1 MNFLPDKVFGQKVT
15 FCSLSG
21 AERWWVITHPFV
33 AKRALKVSR
42 IALSESRKLEK
53 DTVLDRDPAGGRVDA
68 FRHAYWMALL
78 VREMKAA
85 KALALGRAHEKGNY
99 KRWKK
104 QKKEMEEGVVSD
116 SVMSAMD
123 LLNNQTGVELG
134 LSNLHADSTE
144 LKRIIINAVL
154 VGKMKIVLKDLS
166 GNWLLCTGEL
176 PDKSLYLQQWNIPK
190 CLVSSKR

>member
-1 MNFLPDKVFGQKVT
+1 MNFLPDKAFGQRIT

-33 AKRALKVSR
+33 AKRALKVSM

-68 FRHAYWMALL
+68 FRHALWMALL
-78 VREMKAA
+78 VREMKAS

-104 QKKEMEEGVVSD
+104 QKKEIEEGMVSD

-144 LKRIIINAVL
+144 LKES
-154 VGKMKIVLKDLS
+154 LS
-166 GNWLLCTGEL
+166 T
-176 PDKSLYLQQWNIPK
+176 QF
-190 CLVSSKR
+190 